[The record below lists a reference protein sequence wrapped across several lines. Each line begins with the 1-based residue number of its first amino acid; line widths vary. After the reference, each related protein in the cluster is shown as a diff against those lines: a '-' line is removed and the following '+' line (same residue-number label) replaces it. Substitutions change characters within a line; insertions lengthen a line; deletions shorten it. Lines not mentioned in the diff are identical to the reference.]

1 MTTVRMDICIIHY
14 TSSMLMN
21 IQHLCDVVTYMY
33 CGIMQNFTPLPSVEG
48 YSSKAWGDMLIKIQN
63 NANIHQAACIINYW
77 RLYLRPN
84 THGTGGHLTSSHGR
98 RVAWHAHPPKKM
110 TIEHNWWHA
119 QCLARWRLSEHLHS
133 KTPPFLTKWF
143 DPLDLSY
150 RKKLLDLVYIHPWGV
165 RTGIAIFFLPKCHF
179 WNTLLCT
186 ASFFSMQPL
195 FLPNILPFCQSVL
208 GTIHYCNRFM
218 HQQRR
223 CRYSMR
229 FHCWA
234 PSDENAHSGHYGWK
248 I

>member
-98 RVAWHAHPPKKM
+98 RVARHTHPPEK
-110 TIEHNWWHA
+110 NGYWA
-119 QCLARWRLSEHLHS
+119 QLVYPYLQLNLARKVSEAILRVRSHRFYAAEWT
-133 KTPPFLTKWF
+133 KTI
-143 DPLDLSY
+143 S
-150 RKKLLDLVYIHPWGV
+150 
-165 RTGIAIFFLPKCHF
+165 
-179 WNTLLCT
+179 
-186 ASFFSMQPL
+186 
-195 FLPNILPFCQSVL
+195 L
-208 GTIHYCNRFM
+208 GTCVKM
-218 HQQRR
+218 WEA
-223 CRYSMR
+223 
-229 FHCWA
+229 CWA
-234 PSDENAHSGHYGWK
+234 
-248 I
+248 